1 RKARFAKRR
10 SGAAASLD
18 DYLLTQPPLYA
29 GPPRPIDPSAPETA
43 RREIPVVAD
52 FLRHAAEQ
60 FRFQPQKPASA
71 IEFKRTYAAI
81 AAAAGLTR
89 SQVVRIYGFESGGNG
104 FYDVQAGLEDPAKP
118 NARAVSTALGYN
130 QLLSTNSV
138 ELLAEHGEQ
147 FVAALRRK

>member
-1 RKARFAKRR
+1 TIGFFPAAAGPAVTAEQMADYRQKLAEYRAARQKYEAEAAPYWSVIGEKRKARFAKRR

-60 FRFQPQKPASA
+60 FRFQPQKPASE

-104 FYDVQAGLEDPAKP
+104 FY
-118 NARAVSTALGYN
+118 
-130 QLLSTNSV
+130 
-138 ELLAEHGEQ
+138 
-147 FVAALRRK
+147 